1 MKFIFNIGGGLLL
14 SASLAQASP
23 APSLAADG
31 GNAQR
36 LVLLLDYVAADYGG
50 AVKDG
55 RVLASGEY
63 AEQLR
68 FMADAREI
76 AHELGGPGDPL
87 VQHVDG
93 ITRMLDAK
101 ASAADVAGACR
112 AAREAVVR
120 RFGLPTAPAA
130 RPSLEDARALYAQ
143 ACAICHGVKGDAATE
158 RAREL
163 DPPPAS
169 FINPGR
175 LTALSPYRAYNA
187 LTFGVPG
194 TSMASFESLTADER
208 WGLAFYVFRLGHAG
222 QRMQGPQSRPLAE
235 LSSESDAELLGA
247 LSAEGEA
254 DPAAVL
260 AHLRVEAPFQEPPA
274 GAGLVRTRGLLRQA
288 LATYRGGS
296 PRQGDRMVIDAY
308 LQGFE
313 ALEPRLR
320 ARDASGTLAVE
331 DGFRDLRAAMA
342 RGDAGAVQAQA
353 QALDQELARLQVEG
367 RAGIPLLAAFLIY
380 VREGIEAALLVGAL
394 LAGLRRLGRSD
405 AARWV
410 HAGWM
415 AALPAGVLTWFVLE
429 RVVRTGPE
437 HRELMEAV
445 VALLAA
451 LVLFTVSFWMISRV
465 ESQHWLGYLRGRLQK
480 SLDGK
485 KLGVLAGLSF
495 LAVYREA
502 AETVLFTQAL
512 LLDAPGQSMQVL
524 AGCLLGLLVVAA
536 VAAVMARAVL
546 RLPLGPFFAVSGV
559 LLCGLAISFAG
570 SGIYSLVAAGYLAP
584 RPVPGPEVPWMGIY
598 PDLTGLLVQSAILT
612 LMAAAA
618 VLTLRRRRAVAS
630 TQA

>member
-1 MKFIFNIGGGLLL
+1 
-14 SASLAQASP
+14 
-23 APSLAADG
+23 
-31 GNAQR
+31 
-36 LVLLLDYVAADYGG
+36 
-50 AVKDG
+50 
-55 RVLASGEY
+55 
-63 AEQLR
+63 
-68 FMADAREI
+68 
-76 AHELGGPGDPL
+76 
-87 VQHVDG
+87 
-93 ITRMLDAK
+93 
-101 ASAADVAGACR
+101 
-112 AAREAVVR
+112 
-120 RFGLPTAPAA
+120 
-130 RPSLEDARALYAQ
+130 
-143 ACAICHGVKGDAATE
+143 
-158 RAREL
+158 
-163 DPPPAS
+163 
-169 FINPGR
+169 
-175 LTALSPYRAYNA
+175 
-187 LTFGVPG
+187 
-194 TSMASFESLTADER
+194 
-208 WGLAFYVFRLGHAG
+208 
-222 QRMQGPQSRPLAE
+222 
-235 LSSESDAELLGA
+235 
-247 LSAEGEA
+247 
-254 DPAAVL
+254 
-260 AHLRVEAPFQEPPA
+260 
-274 GAGLVRTRGLLRQA
+274 
-288 LATYRGGS
+288 
-296 PRQGDRMVIDAY
+296 
-308 LQGFE
+308 
-313 ALEPRLR
+313 
-320 ARDASGTLAVE
+320 VE

-570 SGIYSLVAAGYLAP
+570 SGIYDLVAAGYLRP
-584 RPVPGPEVPWMGIY
+584 RPVTFPEVPWMGIH
-598 PDLTGLLVQSAILT
+598 PDLIGHVGH
-612 LMAAAA
+612 
-618 VLTLRRRRAVAS
+618 
-630 TQA
+630 